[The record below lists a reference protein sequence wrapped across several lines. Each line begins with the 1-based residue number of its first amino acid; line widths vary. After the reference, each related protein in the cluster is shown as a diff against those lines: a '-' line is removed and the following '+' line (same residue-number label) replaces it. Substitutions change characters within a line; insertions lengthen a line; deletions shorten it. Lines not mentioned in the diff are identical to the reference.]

1 LSEASD
7 KDVLRVTK
15 DASKDN
21 LKRAM
26 IRIRAEVTTNLLP
39 IIHLNSDQR
48 LYNSC
53 LAIPVGGGRNRLVHR
68 I

>member
-26 IRIRAEVTTNLLP
+26 IRIRTEGITNPLP
-39 IIHLNSDQR
+39 IIHSNSILDEEVVSGM
-48 LYNSC
+48 LKEWG
-53 LAIPVGGGRNRLVHR
+53 ITGRS
-68 I
+68 